1 MNLHVIA
8 CSVMTREVSLVAA
21 TCESTL
27 HLHFME
33 QELHNRPDE
42 LRRMLQAEIDRI
54 DAGLGGEGS
63 VLADGGELEVDVARP
78 VVFGGS
84 VRSAGSGDDAD
95 AIVMA
100 YGLCSN
106 AICGLRSKYLPLVVP
121 RAHDC
126 VTLIVGS
133 RERYQE
139 YFDSHPGT
147 YWFTPGWI
155 EQTPVPGKERVER
168 LRAEYIAL
176 YGEENA
182 SYLMDMEQEWL
193 RAYDRCAYVAW
204 PELHRDEYLSVTRD
218 SSAFLEWEYDEVPG
232 DDRLMRRILDG
243 QWDAAEVLI
252 VPPGDTIEPSFDRSI
267 IQTSD

>member
-8 CSVMTREVSLVAA
+8 CSVMTREISLVAA

-54 DAGLGGEGS
+54 DAGMGAEGATP
-63 VLADGGELEVDVARP
+63 ADH
-78 VVFGGS
+78 GS
-84 VRSAGSGDDAD
+84 SGINATVQNAGAGDDAQ
-95 AIVMA
+95 AIVLA

-106 AICGLRSKYLPLVVP
+106 AICGLRSRRYPLVAP

-126 VTLIVGS
+126 VTLIIGS

-147 YWFTPGWI
+147 YWFSPGWI
-155 EQTPVPGKERVER
+155 EQTGVPGKERVER
-168 LRAEYIAL
+168 LRADYVAR
-176 YGEENA
+176 YGEDNA
-182 SYLMDMEQEWL
+182 NYLMDMEQEWL

-204 PELHRDEYLSVTRD
+204 PELHRDEYESVTRD
-218 SSAFLEWEYDEVPG
+218 SSAYLEWEYDEVPG
-232 DDRLMRRILDG
+232 DDGLMRRILDG
-243 QWDAAEVLI
+243 RWDSADVLI
-252 VPPGDTIEPSFDRSI
+252 VPPGETIEPSFDQSV
-267 IQTSD
+267 IQMTD